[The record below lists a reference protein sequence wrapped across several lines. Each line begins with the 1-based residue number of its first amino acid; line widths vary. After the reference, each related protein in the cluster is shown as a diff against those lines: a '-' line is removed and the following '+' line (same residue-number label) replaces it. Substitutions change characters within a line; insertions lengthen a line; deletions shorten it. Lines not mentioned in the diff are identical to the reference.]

1 MLFLFNQVYAAP
13 AASEG
18 PGITGQ
24 LVLFG
29 MIFLIFYFLVIRPQS
44 KKAKEHKEMLAELH
58 KGDEVITGS
67 GIYGKIHQKPEE
79 GVEFVTLEIAD
90 KTVIKIQKSQVN
102 ELVKKP
108 AKKAEKTE
116 KPEDDN
122 SSNSKES

>member
-90 KTVIKIQKSQVN
+90 KTVIKIQKSQIN
-102 ELVKKP
+102 ELAKKP
-108 AKKAEKTE
+108 AKKAD
-116 KPEDDN
+116 KPETD